1 MNKSNKLP
9 KVWLSYNEP
18 FLRQFSNENY
28 NDFIENKAVKNFN
41 FLLEKN
47 ISNILKNIRK
57 FSGIK
62 WYKKDIPIYLTPNF
76 PTNKSISHPLILI
89 FKKNN
94 TRTLE
99 QIFFILVHELV
110 HINFMAD
117 RDKIFH
123 KSREK
128 RIETRGLNLEAIIDF
143 ISKLIIQKSIKNW
156 QKYDKIFNQKLNW
169 IKNKEIKRKIKRDM
183 EILEKFWDYNKID
196 FKSFVKNKKLIDE
209 KLLS

>member
-1 MNKSNKLP
+1 M
-9 KVWLSYNEP
+9 
-18 FLRQFSNENY
+18 
-28 NDFIENKAVKNFN
+28 
-41 FLLEKN
+41 
-47 ISNILKNIRK
+47 
-57 FSGIK
+57 
-62 WYKKDIPIYLTPNF
+62 
-76 PTNKSISHPLILI
+76 
-89 FKKNN
+89 
-94 TRTLE
+94 
-99 QIFFILVHELV
+99 FFILVHELV